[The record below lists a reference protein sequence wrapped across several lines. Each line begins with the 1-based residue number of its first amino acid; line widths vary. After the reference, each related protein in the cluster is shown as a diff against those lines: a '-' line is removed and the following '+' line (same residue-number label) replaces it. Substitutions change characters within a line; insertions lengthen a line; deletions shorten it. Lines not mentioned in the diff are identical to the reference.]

1 MDLAGKES
9 AASCLAFNNNSHK
22 FDAVSPVLITQF
34 EANVFLL
41 SFQLGQ
47 AVMDVQ
53 VNLSPLSNC
62 VPSLCS
68 GLVFACCLFQLLLKL
83 EMWALHLR

>member
-53 VNLSPLSNC
+53 VNLSPQSNC
-62 VPSLCS
+62 VPSL
-68 GLVFACCLFQLLLKL
+68 
-83 EMWALHLR
+83 

>member
-34 EANVFLL
+34 EANVLLL

-53 VNLSPLSNC
+53 VNLSPQSNC
-62 VPSLCS
+62 VPSLGPIACS
-68 GLVFACCLFQLLLKL
+68 MSKLMLNLV
-83 EMWALHLR
+83 MWALHLR